1 MTLAKESSWV
11 MKVCVSSAE
20 LWVQA
25 RGRWV
30 GTGLRSAT
38 ETVCQG
44 RWLERVGMIH
54 IHQSQRWSIKAV
66 FSGRTSQEFY
76 CWPWKNC
83 PLRVLA
89 AALDK
94 ANHTTVSA
102 PCSTV
107 RSLSPIIWWNWG
119 IDVETA
125 GHGGGGKKT
134 VLVESGP
141 FVKWRSSRDSQI
153 RQEQPA
159 GSGKDQVT
167 SAF

>member
-1 MTLAKESSWV
+1 MTLAKVSSWV
-11 MKVCVSSAE
+11 MKLCISSAG

-38 ETVCQG
+38 ETICQG
-44 RWLERVGMIH
+44 RWLERMGDDSYSPKSEMKE
-54 IHQSQRWSIKAV
+54 QSCF
-66 FSGRTSQEFY
+66 FSGRTCQEFY

-83 PLRVLA
+83 PLQVLA

-102 PCSTV
+102 PCSTL

-125 GHGGGGKKT
+125 GQMKKQQRQ
-134 VLVESGP
+134 VQE
-141 FVKWRSSRDSQI
+141 KI
-153 RQEQPA
+153 RW
-159 GSGKDQVT
+159 QVH
-167 SAF
+167 FKIN